1 MPSTIGGGCETPL
14 SEVNNSMTSEE
25 MQKAMEF
32 IVNQQAQASAKIDAL
47 AEAQKEA
54 QKETNEAN
62 RAAEERWRRTDERW
76 ERTEE
81 GIRSLLAIAEIH
93 EREITALGENGR
105 ATDERLNALIKTVER
120 QISEGRNGKPRK
132 EQS

>member
-1 MPSTIGGGCETPL
+1 
-14 SEVNNSMTSEE
+14 MTNEE

-47 AEAQKEA
+47 SEAQKEA
-54 QKETNEAN
+54 NK
-62 RAAEERWRRTDERW
+62 AAEERWKRSDERW

-81 GIRSLLAIAEIH
+81 GIRNLLAIAEIH

-105 ATDERLNALIKTVER
+105 ATDERLNALINTVER
-120 QISEGRNGKPRK
+120 QISEGRNGN
-132 EQS
+132 S